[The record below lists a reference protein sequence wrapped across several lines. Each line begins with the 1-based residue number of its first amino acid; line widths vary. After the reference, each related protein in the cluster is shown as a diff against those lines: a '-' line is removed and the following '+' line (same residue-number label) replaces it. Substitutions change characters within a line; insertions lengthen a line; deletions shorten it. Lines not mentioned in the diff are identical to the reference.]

1 MFPLVDMA
9 PVMAKGL
16 RVYHRCP
23 GWEEDECFLAD
34 QLRRFDSPEAFA
46 AAVWFSL
53 ILSEWNPNRSLSAG
67 AYHALIEYSQHASA
81 QGFYP
86 SVVAVMRLLQK
97 SAALKE

>member
-1 MFPLVDMA
+1 MA

-16 RVYHRCP
+16 RVYYRCP
-23 GWEEDECFLAD
+23 GWEEDECFLTD

-53 ILSEWNPNRSLSAG
+53 ILSEWDSERFLSAG
-67 AYHALIEYSQHASA
+67 AYSALIEYSQHAAA

-97 SAALKE
+97 SAAFKE